1 MLALALGLNIVILV
15 PVLWGLA
22 AGQMDAAFGPDT
34 DARRILACVYA
45 AIALVSAGLIA
56 LHVAQ
61 HPWAVP
67 MTLAVFALQ
76 ISYKLGT
83 VFVVGLSSPVV
94 VTNLAVVAVQVVVI
108 AAWSFTAR

>member
-45 AIALVSAGLIA
+45 AIDRKS
-56 LHVAQ
+56 
-61 HPWAVP
+61 
-67 MTLAVFALQ
+67 
-76 ISYKLGT
+76 
-83 VFVVGLSSPVV
+83 VV
-94 VTNLAVVAVQVVVI
+94 
-108 AAWSFTAR
+108 